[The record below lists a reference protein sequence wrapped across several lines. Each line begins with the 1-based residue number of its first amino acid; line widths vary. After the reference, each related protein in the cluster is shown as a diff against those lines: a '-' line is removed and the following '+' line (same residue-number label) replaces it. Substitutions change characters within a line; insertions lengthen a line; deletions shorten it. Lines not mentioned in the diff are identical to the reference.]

1 MKSIKNLLILCVIAS
16 TVSSCLSDGD
26 DSYYAGFVIQKP
38 TSDYGSNV
46 CAAYANN
53 TIDSLVFVSY
63 GDWKI
68 EHEDTSTWC
77 TIATT
82 SGSGYVVSRQPIKMT
97 PNKTGSSRSTI
108 YKIVDVNHS
117 DKASSQILV
126 SQFATRGDGALGNA
140 PLVKSVTGSDGSSIT
155 ATYDGYA
162 RPLSLNMSTSDGT
175 FSRELTFSYDN
186 YDSLVVVNV
195 KKKVDAYNDTTY
207 TLTNQVLTGKEAVIG
222 EPNSLYTTSPGSFV
236 KSVDGV
242 AVSNKTVSDS
252 VYYASFYS
260 NYMAISFS
268 YAFKLIH
275 TSGDVNYAQ
284 AIYLNGQDCSG
295 DNEHKADSIGV
306 TRRYPDGTS
315 FTDVYK
321 ATYSKNSN
329 RTSSFD
335 VNQLVEGVKNCDPY
349 FLLSMFRYAR
359 NSYIM
364 SEVAGKKSTK
374 TVSAELNSDNSVKSM
389 TVADSKTGT
398 VTYQFTY

>member
-16 TVSSCLSDGD
+16 TVSSCLSDGED
-26 DSYYAGFVIQKP
+26 PYYAGFVVQKP
-38 TSDYGSNV
+38 TSGYGSNI

-68 EHEDTSTWC
+68 EHQDSSTWC

-82 SGSGYVVSRQPIKMT
+82 SGSGYVVSRQAIKMT
-97 PNKTGSSRSTI
+97 PNKTGTSRSTI
-108 YKIVDVNHS
+108 YKIIDIKHS
-117 DKASSQILV
+117 DKASSQIAV
-126 SQFATRGDGALGNA
+126 SQFATRGDGSLGNS
-140 PLVKSVTGSDGSSIT
+140 PLVKSVTGSDGSLIT

-175 FSRELTFSYDN
+175 FSREITFAYND

-195 KKKVDAYNDTTY
+195 KKRVDTYKDTTY
-207 TLTNQVLTGKEAVIG
+207 TLTNQVLTGKESVIG

-236 KSVDGV
+236 KSMNGV
-242 AVSNKTVSDS
+242 AFSNKTVADS
-252 VYYASFYS
+252 IYYASFSS
-260 NYMAISFS
+260 NYMAIPFS

-295 DNEHKADSIGV
+295 DEEHKADSIGI
-306 TRRYPDGTS
+306 TRRYPDGTF

-321 ATYSKNSN
+321 TTYSKNSN

-374 TVSAELNSDNSVKSM
+374 TVSTELNPDKSVKSM

>member
-16 TVSSCLSDGD
+16 TVSSCLSDGED
-26 DSYYAGFVIQKP
+26 PYYAGFVVQKP
-38 TSDYGSNV
+38 TSGYGSNI

-68 EHEDTSTWC
+68 EHQDTSTWC

-82 SGSGYVVSRQPIKMT
+82 SGSGYVVSRQAIKMT
-97 PNKTGSSRSTI
+97 PNKTGTSRSTF
-108 YKIVDVNHS
+108 YKIIDIKHS
-117 DKASSQILV
+117 DKASSQIAV
-126 SQFATRGDGALGNA
+126 SQFATRGDGSLGNS
-140 PLVKSVTGSDGSSIT
+140 PLVKSVTGSDGSLIT

-175 FSRELTFSYDN
+175 FSREITFAYND

-195 KKKVDAYNDTTY
+195 KKRVDTYKDTTY
-207 TLTNQVLTGKEAVIG
+207 TLTNQVLAGKESVIG

-236 KSVDGV
+236 KSVNG
-242 AVSNKTVSDS
+242 AAFSNKTVADS

-260 NYMAISFS
+260 NYMAIPFS
-268 YAFKLIH
+268 YAFKLVH

-295 DNEHKADSIGV
+295 DEEHNADSIGI
-306 TRRYPDGTS
+306 TRRYPDGTF

-321 ATYSKNSN
+321 TTYGKNSN

-374 TVSAELNSDNSVKSM
+374 TVSAELNPDNSVKSM
-389 TVADSKTGT
+389 TVVDSKTGT
-398 VTYQFTY
+398 VIYQFTY